1 MKYKIKLN
9 LIVRHYYF
17 NNKLHREDGPAV
29 EWGNGTK
36 FWYRNGKFHR
46 EGGPACEYIDGTKFW
61 YLNGE
66 ELTKAEFNA
75 LKV

>member
-36 FWYRNGKFHR
+36 FWY
-46 EGGPACEYIDGTKFW
+46 
-61 YLNGE
+61 LNGE